1 MRVVIQRCKQ
11 AAVTVNGDTVG
22 QIGKGLMV
30 LVGVTHGDT
39 VEDAQYLAGKVA
51 GIRIFEDEAGK
62 MNLGISNI
70 GGEVLSVS
78 QFTLYG
84 DSRKGKRPSFIE
96 AARPDEAIPVYEA
109 FNKALE
115 QHGLTVATGIFGAD
129 MDVSLTNWGPVTLI
143 IDSPTKNANPKLT

>member
-11 AAVTVNGDTVG
+11 ASVRVNEEIVG

-39 VEDAQYLAGKVA
+39 IEDARYLAGKVA
-51 GIRIFEDEAGK
+51 GIRIFEDEQGK
-62 MNLGISNI
+62 MNLGLSDI
-70 GGEVLSVS
+70 GGQVLSVS

-84 DSRKGKRPSFIE
+84 DCRKGKRPSFIE
-96 AARPDEAIPVYEA
+96 AARPEQAIPVYEA
-109 FNKALE
+109 FNQALKE
-115 QHGLTVATGIFGAD
+115 QGLVVEQGIFGAD

-143 IDSPTKNANPKLT
+143 IDSPVRANGQ